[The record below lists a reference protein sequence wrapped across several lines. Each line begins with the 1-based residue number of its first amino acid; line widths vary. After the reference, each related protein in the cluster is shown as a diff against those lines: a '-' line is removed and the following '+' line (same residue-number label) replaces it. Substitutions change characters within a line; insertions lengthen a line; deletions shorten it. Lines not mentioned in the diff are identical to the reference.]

1 MIAVVGGTGFLGQ
14 RVVATLLERGHPVLI
29 LARRPPSRPPAPPG
43 ALFRRADVTEEAPDL
58 EGVRALVYLPGIIRG
73 SREAFYRTH
82 VLGVENTLRAMRAHG
97 VRRLVHIS
105 ALGTRRGTG
114 SLYFETK
121 ALGEEKVEGSGLDW
135 TILRPSLIFGEGDG
149 FFCGVLK
156 PLARLPLPFMPLV
169 GDGGYPFRPVYVG
182 DVALAVARS
191 LEEGFLGRL
200 DLVGPKEYTLKEL
213 YLLVQRALGVRKPL
227 LPIPIPLLRLL
238 AHLPFAPVSRDQ
250 LTMLLLGNTAPLPEA
265 LRALLPGL
273 RSLEDLLPKYL
284 PGC

>member
-1 MIAVVGGTGFLGQ
+1 MIAVVGGTGFLG
-14 RVVATLLERGHPVLI
+14 RHVVATLLQRGHPALV
-29 LARRPPSRPPAPPG
+29 LARKPPSGGLPPG
-43 ALFRRADVTEEAPDL
+43 APFRRADVTEEVPDL
-58 EGVRALVYLPGIIRG
+58 EGAEALVYLPGIIRG

-105 ALGTRRGTG
+105 ALGARRGTG

-121 ALGEEKVEGSGLDW
+121 ALAEEKVEGSGLDW
-135 TILRPSLIFGEGDG
+135 TILRPSLVFGEGDG

-169 GDGGYPFRPVYVG
+169 GDGRYPFRPVYVG

-191 LEEGFLGRL
+191 LEEEFLGRL

-213 YLLVQRALGVRKPL
+213 YLLVQKALGVRKPL

-265 LRALLPGL
+265 LRALVPELH
-273 RSLEDLLPKYL
+273 SLEDLLPRYL
-284 PGC
+284 QDC

>member
-1 MIAVVGGTGFLGQ
+1 MIAVVGGTGFLG
-14 RVVATLLERGHPVLI
+14 RHVVATLLQRGHPVLV
-29 LARRPPSRPPAPPG
+29 LARKPPSGGLPPG
-43 ALFRRADVTEEAPDL
+43 ALFRRADVTEEVPDL
-58 EGVRALVYLPGIIRG
+58 EGAEALVYLPGIIRG

-105 ALGTRRGTG
+105 ALGARRGTG

-121 ALGEEKVEGSGLDW
+121 ALAEEKVEGSGLDW
-135 TILRPSLIFGEGDG
+135 TILRPSLVFGEGDG

-169 GDGGYPFRPVYVG
+169 GDGRYPFRPVYVG

-191 LEEGFLGRL
+191 LEEEFLGRL

-213 YLLVQRALGVRKPL
+213 YLLVQKALGVRKPL

-265 LRALLPGL
+265 LRALVPELH
-273 RSLEDLLPKYL
+273 SLEDLLPRYL
-284 PGC
+284 QDC

>member
-1 MIAVVGGTGFLGQ
+1 MIAVVGGTGFLG
-14 RVVATLLERGHPVLI
+14 RHVVATLLQRGHPVLV
-29 LARRPPSRPPAPPG
+29 LARKPPSGGLPPG
-43 ALFRRADVTEEAPDL
+43 ALFRGADVTEEVPDL
-58 EGVRALVYLPGIIRG
+58 EGAEALVYLPGIIRG

-105 ALGTRRGTG
+105 ALGARRGTG

-121 ALGEEKVEGSGLDW
+121 ALAEEKVEGSGLDW
-135 TILRPSLIFGEGDG
+135 TILRPSLVFGEGDG

-169 GDGGYPFRPVYVG
+169 GDGRYPFRPVYVG

-191 LEEGFLGRL
+191 LEEEFLGRL

-213 YLLVQRALGVRKPL
+213 YLLVQKTLGVRKPL
-227 LPIPIPLLRLL
+227 LPIPIPLLHLL

-265 LRALLPGL
+265 LGALVPELH
-273 RSLEDLLPKYL
+273 SLEDLLPSYL
-284 PGC
+284 QGC